1 MKKLFFAV
9 LAVLCIVFSSSV
21 VYHKYVN
28 GESVLK
34 GNIAVYGI
42 PAERRFIPFRDKVTN
57 KIGFLRN
64 NSDLNVAQEPYYD
77 DIYNDVYLLVA
88 IKKDGK
94 WGVVDLGG
102 RFYIPK
108 GAREGIVTPLIPC
121 SYNKVE
127 VLSNRKVKCDGYT
140 IDVYD
145 DLKYKTYDSIFGD

>member
-1 MKKLFFAV
+1 MKKLFYAA
-9 LAVLCIVFSSSV
+9 LAVLCIVLSSAV
-21 VYHKYVN
+21 TYHRYVN

-42 PAERRFIPFRDKVTN
+42 PAERRIIPFRDLTTS

-64 NSDLNVAQEPYYD
+64 NSDLNVIQEPYYD
-77 DIYNDVYLLVA
+77 GIYNDVYLLVA
-88 IKKDGK
+88 VKKDGK

-108 GAREGIVTPLIPC
+108 GARERMVTPLIPC
-121 SYNKVE
+121 VYDEVK
-127 VLSNRKVKCDGYT
+127 VLSNRKVQCDGHV

-145 DLKYKTYDSIFGD
+145 DLRYRTYDAIFGD

>member
-1 MKKLFFAV
+1 MKKIFFAA
-9 LAVLCIVFSSSV
+9 LAVLCIIFSSSA

-42 PAERRFIPFRDKVTN
+42 PAERRYIPFRDKVTN

-88 IKKDGK
+88 
-94 WGVVDLGG
+94 V
-102 RFYIPK
+102 R
-108 GAREGIVTPLIPC
+108 
-121 SYNKVE
+121 
-127 VLSNRKVKCDGYT
+127 
-140 IDVYD
+140 
-145 DLKYKTYDSIFGD
+145 